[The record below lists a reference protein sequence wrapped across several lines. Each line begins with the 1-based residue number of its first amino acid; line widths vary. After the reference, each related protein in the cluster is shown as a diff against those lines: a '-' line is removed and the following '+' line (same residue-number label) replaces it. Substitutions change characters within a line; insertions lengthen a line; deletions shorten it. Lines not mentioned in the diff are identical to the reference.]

1 MIIAANGPFDFSFT
15 YDYMSR
21 QDDCLYDVSDGR
33 IRKAEI
39 INGKRVL
46 FDIYRNDDGV
56 EVEVLMNDGVS
67 DRAVRDYVIDWLDLS
82 YDLDDFY
89 RFAKT
94 DTRLSPVVDG
104 LYGFRMVGKVSIV
117 EAFLWAILGQQI
129 TKSFAYVLKRRVI
142 EYFNHHINYD
152 GGKYYLMPAPRE
164 LSHLSIDTLRGMQV
178 SNRKAEYIIDIMSH
192 IGEGTISKDGLLAYE
207 SYDEVLDFLVSFRGI
222 GPWSAN
228 TILMR
233 TLKYRNAVP
242 IGDAGIKNA
251 LMKTDDLEA
260 RPSKPYIERETLKYG
275 SYGMYAT
282 VYLWEVLVQ

>member
-46 FDIYRNDDGV
+46 FDIYRNDAGV

-104 LYGFRMVGKVSIV
+104 LYGFRMVGKVSIID
-117 EAFLWAILGQQI
+117 AFLWAILGQQI

-142 EYFNHHINYD
+142 EYFNHHINYG
-152 GGKYYLMPAPRE
+152 GGKYYLMPAPNE
-164 LSHLSIDTLRGMQV
+164 LSRLSIDTLRGMQV

-251 LMKTDDLEA
+251 LMKTDDLDA
-260 RPSKPYIERETLKYG
+260 RPSKAYIERETLKYG